1 MPAHG
6 IGGMLRRDDNEVIRM
21 FLVCGEALLDVFS
34 TAETATGLALDGRV
48 GGSPFNVAVGL
59 ARLAQ
64 PVAFFGGI
72 SRGFVG
78 ERLMRALVAE
88 GVDTS
93 TVTRSDAPSTLSLVG
108 LDARGVPSYAFY
120 GDGAADRQLDA
131 DALAALPSRWRAIH
145 VGSYATVVPPI
156 ATTLRALLERERG
169 RALIAYDP
177 NVRLNVEPD
186 LGVWRS
192 TLADLQQ
199 RTDLLKISEEDLA
212 LLQPGRTPE
221 AFAREAL
228 AAGVG
233 LVVVT
238 RGGDGALAW
247 TARQHAAVGSVP
259 VEVVD
264 TVGAGDTFQAALLT
278 WLAERG
284 RLSAAG
290 LGALDTPALHELL
303 GFAARAAALTCSRRG
318 ADMPRRAEL
327 A

>member
-1 MPAHG
+1 
-6 IGGMLRRDDNEVIRM
+6 M

-34 TAETATGLALDGRV
+34 TVETPKGLALDGRV

-78 ERLMRALVAE
+78 ERLMRALLAE

-93 TVTRSDAPSTLSLVG
+93 PVSRTDAPSTLSLIGV
-108 LDARGVPSYAFY
+108 DARGVPSYAFY
-120 GDGAADRQLDA
+120 GEGTADRQLGA
-131 DALAALPSRWRAIH
+131 DALAALPSRWCAIH
-145 VGSYATVVPPI
+145 VGSYATVVAPI
-156 ATTLRALLERERG
+156 AQTLRALLQRERS

-186 LGVWRS
+186 LAVWRA

-199 RTDLLKISEEDLA
+199 HTDLLKISEEDLA
-212 LLQPGRTPE
+212 LLHPGRAPE
-221 AFAREAL
+221 AFAADAL
-228 AAGVG
+228 AAGVA

-238 RGGDGALAW
+238 RGGEGALAW
-247 TARQHAAVGSVP
+247 TASQHAAVDSVP
-259 VEVVD
+259 VSVID

-278 WLAERG
+278 WLAEHG

-290 LGALDTPALHELL
+290 LREIDGPALNDLL
-303 GFAARAAALTCSRRG
+303 DFAARAAAITCSRRG
-318 ADMPRRAEL
+318 ADMPRRADL